1 MENDYLKII
10 NHFGVNNQ
18 QRKLQEEVFELQ
30 EAINDYKYVEAYK
43 NSPAEKFHK
52 RNIAE
57 ELADCFILLKQFQMY
72 FDFGTMELTEIMNS
86 KLKRTLDRMEEGYY
100 EANTR

>member
-30 EAINDYKYVEAYK
+30 EAITKYEAGIGDK
-43 NSPAEKFHK
+43 EAIK
-52 RNIAE
+52 E
-57 ELADCFILLKQFQMY
+57 ELADVLLILKQLKWFYQLSPLNVLLMAR
-72 FDFGTMELTEIMNS
+72 
-86 KLKRTLDRMEEGYY
+86 KKRKRTLKRMKEGYY